1 LPEGASPRVINCDFD
16 LGSVFQRPGKESAFT
31 YDNFF
36 DLTPNAVESVGTGAP
51 WSAGSVTLN
60 APTPGTC
67 PLIAYFPNGPATPS
81 FLGNVTTDVIG
92 PNTNEMKVNDVIFF
106 LVQTGQLFHPDTAC
120 IGITDS
126 LGTLFTEL
134 GSRLVAFGGENLQ
147 VFYGPL
153 TAGLA
158 IGGTYTF
165 HVTYNHQ
172 VIEVEQVV
180 LGKVIRGILPTISQ
194 INEGV
199 FTEPGPPPTP
209 YGGPPI
215 TTTDTEFVMSFLL
228 SPRNAQVDPDYTNI
242 NTTPGITGTYIAA
255 HYVSPD
261 ISDFHSPAGTYT
273 GNFHG
278 VAGGGTTQVAVKN
291 VSFPLRPCCGPV
303 QVLNPVISVSGDISG
318 TNLITLHCQNFP
330 TDGPGVMLLPS
341 VIGVLFNVYSP
352 VTSVTDSLGNTWTAV
367 QPPTSY
373 QFSTNSPGDFTS
385 YSVYGVAL
393 PDGIPAGY
401 QIFMHFDD
409 VGYTAGFQP
418 NQIMYLKHGVSI
430 DQAAFALPVG
440 PGLGGGFVSGASITT
455 SQPEVI
461 VSIAGVIDQFG
472 GHYSVPAGSSQYH
485 NDGGFPGLGSAIYG
499 GLPFPTSQP
508 AGTYNPS
515 WGTAE
520 ESLTQIPMSTI
531 SIVPCSSGG
540 SPGLPTSQILE
551 NLNFGP
557 PIPPNEG
564 HTTNCGCGCLADGDL
579 PLFGLEVLITG
590 SQTDLS
596 PDAVLTVQLQL
607 PDGTLSPTIFTIQL
621 PSSPGTVVVGSPT
634 ELWGLPL
641 TVALINDPNFQVNI
655 VASTTGGELVTF
667 TATVVLRAFTPPNPP
682 PDINYLKTFAQ
693 IDGDLYSLM
702 LGSNGV
708 MYQEDVNNNPNVLTP
723 VYTAIEPNT
732 FAESATI
739 DDREFIALSNLL
751 NGTDIPYTYDGQNFD
766 RLSQVGPGAPPTA
779 STSTATIDIVSITQP
794 TAKSDPEQP
803 GQLSGI
809 LWSNGPGSTA
819 PGNVLTVYY
828 ARVSAQPLADPDL
841 QPGVGVELAG
851 IDVPGPNN
859 NFNGQSV
866 DGDYLVV
873 SIGQGVP
880 PGAQFERWYFT
891 VTMPSTQ
898 SVNQADHEEGHG
910 PFGTYQVTT
919 ATLTTSAQVPNLEV
933 GNSIGI
939 SGTGGAPPAGYDGTW
954 PIQKT
959 PNAAQLQ
966 ITSTSL
972 TGNIA
977 TFGFNVITGTT
988 PAVGQT
994 VTVSGTLNGNGIF
1007 NIVNLPITS
1016 TSPGVFSVNL
1026 TNPDIP
1032 SSSEN
1037 GAGVIFGTIFVFD
1050 PLKVVGNRTG
1060 GSLVTIGII
1069 SAGIRKVCYSFLTRN
1084 GYMTAPSPI
1093 LTFDVPSGASTLTI
1107 GNLASGPDDV
1117 VARVVHLTAA
1127 NGGNFYNIPID
1138 VIVISN
1144 GLPVTNTSTYL
1155 KDNTSRSIN
1164 LSFSDGVLLAATS
1177 IDTQGNNLF
1186 ATLELGSSL
1195 GIIEYASRAFA
1206 IGEQNKVPNFLNWSF
1221 DGGYLEVPPAAPG
1234 IPLGWTPTAGGTL
1247 VNSPLFGFAYQIANA
1262 TGSTQAT
1269 YGMITQPAFVDE
1281 FLVPIINA
1289 STKYSVR
1296 ITAAVAAATTGNLV
1310 VDLYSPSSGLALGTF
1325 SVPLASLGTTMDI
1338 FTGTLLTTVLKP
1350 VPKDLILRAY
1360 AATILNGAAVTIDRV
1375 EVFPTEQPVLSTQI
1389 TGSYVNNFEAF
1400 DESGE
1405 GGIVDTAGE
1414 NQQPVRS
1421 AFVMFDTLYI
1431 VKSGSLLSTQ
1441 DNSLTEPSG
1450 WSIRNV
1456 SASVGTP
1463 SLYGVTTGID
1473 EPNTGEAWAIIAG
1486 QGGGYIFNG
1495 GQPVKITE
1503 EIQLLWNLIN
1513 WRYGH
1518 TLWVK
1523 NDVKNRRILFGVPL
1537 KTPNQWLPTGII
1549 PDDQNPTT
1557 PNVILMCNYRQLNT
1571 GEQLES
1577 KVGVHVSYAG
1587 RLIASEQ
1594 TRKWS
1599 IWTIKAPAAAF
1610 LRRPDNTDELFLGNS
1625 DENGKVFELVD
1636 GLAQDDCSAMTQIY
1650 ITYGFVTDDG
1660 GQALKIGSMRN
1671 VYTYAVTRVD
1681 GAGNLNLRTYPN
1693 DLLSPFAQDLL
1704 PRLTLPMMAA
1714 GDIEVP
1720 LNETANRLFFEY
1732 KTDEIGA
1739 NFDLSRLLVITQE
1752 DPWSPVRGV
1761 NY

>member
-1 LPEGASPRVINCDFD
+1 MFTQSVAP
-16 LGSVFQRPGKESAFT
+16 GS
-31 YDNFF
+31 
-36 DLTPNAVESVGTGAP
+36 P

-60 APTPGTC
+60 QAGGGGTC
-67 PLIAYFPNGPATPS
+67 PVPFATSLGHIVGTESGNTINPTITVGGSLKPVHAGDVMFMGLYTTPSGTPITDINIISIVDQTYGAIWSQLGSTQTFQAGGIPGPASTVNFQLFTAIAPVD
-81 FLGNVTTDVIG
+81 FFGNVTLLISYSGTAHNHATFGTFVSSNLGAFHQVAGDVETSSTPTG
-92 PNTNEMKVNDVIFF
+92 PSVTGAANRNFIISFF
-106 LVQTGQLFHPDTAC
+106 TSASLSNIQTLSPFFT
-120 IGITDS
+120 
-126 LGTLFTEL
+126 LGTGYVSASAYHDSILN
-134 GSRLVAFGGENLQ
+134 VYA
-147 VFYGPL
+147 GPV
-153 TAGLA
+153 
-158 IGGTYTF
+158 GTYTPQWNPGGS
-165 HVTYNHQ
+165 VTA
-172 VIEVEQVV
+172 
-180 LGKVIRGILPTISQ
+180 GI
-194 INEGV
+194 INAV
-199 FTEPGPPPTP
+199 YATQ
-209 YGGPPI
+209 GGC
-215 TTTDTEFVMSFLL
+215 
-228 SPRNAQVDPDYTNI
+228 
-242 NTTPGITGTYIAA
+242 GG
-255 HYVSPD
+255 
-261 ISDFHSPAGTYT
+261 
-273 GNFHG
+273 
-278 VAGGGTTQVAVKN
+278 GGGT
-291 VSFPLRPCCGPV
+291 GPV
-303 QVLNPVISVSGDISG
+303 SQ
-318 TNLITLHCQNFP
+318 TLQ
-330 TDGPGVMLLPS
+330 S
-341 VIGVLFNVYSP
+341 
-352 VTSVTDSLGNTWTAV
+352 
-367 QPPTSY
+367 
-373 QFSTNSPGDFTS
+373 
-385 YSVYGVAL
+385 
-393 PDGIPAGY
+393 
-401 QIFMHFDD
+401 
-409 VGYTAGFQP
+409 
-418 NQIMYLKHGVSI
+418 
-430 DQAAFALPVG
+430 
-440 PGLGGGFVSGASITT
+440 
-455 SQPEVI
+455 
-461 VSIAGVIDQFG
+461 
-472 GHYSVPAGSSQYH
+472 
-485 NDGGFPGLGSAIYG
+485 
-499 GLPFPTSQP
+499 
-508 AGTYNPS
+508 
-515 WGTAE
+515 
-520 ESLTQIPMSTI
+520 
-531 SIVPCSSGG
+531 
-540 SPGLPTSQILE
+540 
-551 NLNFGP
+551 LNFSP
-557 PIPPNEG
+557 PIPANTG
-564 HTTNCGCGCLADGDL
+564 HTENCGCGCSTSGEL
-579 PLFGLEVLITG
+579 PVFGLEVLITG

-607 PDGTLSPTIFTIQL
+607 PDGTLSPTTFTIQL

-634 ELWGLPL
+634 ELWGLTL
-641 TVALINDPNFQVNI
+641 SASLISDPNFQVNI
-655 VASTTGGELVTF
+655 VASTTGGETVTF
-667 TATVVLRAFTPPNPP
+667 TASVQLKVFTTPNPP

-693 IDGDLYSLM
+693 VDGDLFSLF
-702 LGSNGV
+702 LGSDGV

-723 VYTAIEPNT
+723 VYSAIEPDT

-751 NGTDIPYTYDGQNFD
+751 NGTDIPYTYDGENFD

-779 STSTATIDIVSITQP
+779 STSTTTIDIVSITQP

-828 ARVSAQPLADPDL
+828 ARVSAQPVADPDL

-859 NFNGQSV
+859 DFNGQTV
-866 DGDYLVV
+866 DGDYIVV

-880 PGAQFERWYFT
+880 PGAEFERWYFT

-898 SVNQADHEEGHG
+898 SVNQANHEEGHG

-933 GNSIGI
+933 GNSLGI

-954 PIQKT
+954 VVQKT

-972 TGNIA
+972 TGNVA
-977 TFGFNVITGTT
+977 TFGFNLITGTN
-988 PAVGQT
+988 PVVGQA

-1007 NIVNLPITS
+1007 NVVNGVISS
-1016 TSPGVFSVNL
+1016 TSAGVFSINL
-1026 TNPDIP
+1026 TSPDVP

-1037 GAGVIFGTIFVFD
+1037 GAGIIFGTIFVFD
-1050 PLKVVGNRTG
+1050 PLKVVGNKTG
-1060 GSLVTIGII
+1060 GALVTIGII
-1069 SAGIRKVCYSFLTRN
+1069 SAGVRKVCYSFLTRN

-1107 GNLASGPDDV
+1107 GNLASGPADV

-1221 DGGYLEVPPAAPG
+1221 DGGYLEIPPAAPG
-1234 IPLGWTPTAGGTL
+1234 KPLGWTVDPTFGGGGSL
-1247 VNSPLFGFAYQIANA
+1247 VNSPIFGFAYQISN
-1262 TGSTQAT
+1262 TSGSTQAT
-1269 YGMITQPAFVDE
+1269 YGMITQPAFQDE

-1296 ITAAVAAATTGNLV
+1296 ITAAVAAPTTGNLV
-1310 VDLYSPSSGLALGTF
+1310 VDLYSPSSGTALGTF
-1325 SVPLASLGTTMDI
+1325 SVPLASLGTTMQI
-1338 FTGTLLTTVLKP
+1338 FTGTLLTNVLAP
-1350 VPKDLILRAY
+1350 VPNDLKLRVY
-1360 AATILNGAAVTIDRV
+1360 ATAVLNGAAITIDRL
-1375 EVFPTEQPVLSTQI
+1375 EPFPTEKPVLTTQI

-1486 QGGGYIFNG
+1486 QSGGYVFNG
-1495 GQPVKITE
+1495 GEPVKMTE
-1503 EIQLLWNLIN
+1503 EIQRLWDLIN
-1513 WRYGH
+1513 WKYGH

-1523 NDVKNRRILFGVPL
+1523 NDVKNRRVLFGVPL

-1571 GEQLES
+1571 GSQLED
-1577 KVGVHVSYAG
+1577 KVGVHVSYSG

-1625 DENGKVFELVD
+1625 DGNGKIFELVD
-1636 GLAQDDCSAMTQIY
+1636 DLGQDDCSAIQQIY
-1650 ITYGFVTDDG
+1650 ITYGFVSDDQ
-1660 GQALKIGSMRN
+1660 GQAMKIGSLRQ
-1671 VYTYAVTRVD
+1671 VYTYAITLVD
-1681 GAGNLNLRTYPN
+1681 GTGNLNLKVYPN
-1693 DLLSPFAQDLL
+1693 TLTSQFAHDLL
-1704 PRLTLPMMAA
+1704 PRIPLPLMTD

-1732 KTDEIGA
+1732 KTDEIGSGF
-1739 NFDLSRLLVITQE
+1739 NLSRLVVMCQQ
-1752 DPWSPVRGV
+1752 DPWSPVRGR